1 VHHVRFKHSFCSRA
15 AGFLTV
21 LTMTT
26 FLFTS
31 DVLNAPLG
39 AYAWCVAR
47 DWRGCTCARADSSV
61 LLAAA
66 TRTHNSSGTP
76 ASVIGTHASLLKNSV
91 IVMFA
96 GLVLLDVANMALVLT
111 IVVDAAGDTHDQPA
125 AAGDKQ
131 VAATQEEAAPAT
143 ADDAAAA
150 V

>member
-1 VHHVRFKHSFCSRA
+1 MECGDALSDSR
-15 AGFLTV
+15 
-21 LTMTT
+21 
-26 FLFTS
+26 S
-31 DVLNAPLG
+31 
-39 AYAWCVAR
+39 
-47 DWRGCTCARADSSV
+47 
-61 LLAAA
+61 LALPRA

-96 GLVLLDVANMALVLT
+96 GLVLLDVTNMALVLT
-111 IVVDAAGDTHDQPA
+111 IDDAAGDTHDQPA